1 MNFRQTLEKQEIKAS
16 VPCRVDLGGTLD
28 ISTFFL
34 PLNHLNP
41 STFNIALDMRTTV
54 TLTPWRDGYIKISS
68 KGFESAEFEAEKAP
82 FNHPM
87 GLMFAV
93 VKFFNGDGVHVK
105 IESSSPPRS
114 ALGGSSSAAVAMVAA
129 FQLAVERSKYQLTRE
144 ESKFQLKEK
153 DLFKKEESNSINLID
168 PTTIALI
175 AHYIESSVAGVP
187 CGLQDQL
194 AAAYGGVN
202 SWYWKM
208 GKSGVEF
215 IQEVLVES
223 DLKSYLANNISGG
236 NISLIKVN
244 SNVNPSDIKLNDFNN
259 NILVAYCGIPHVS
272 SDINGRWVK
281 SFLAGEDRDKWHEI
295 IKITH
300 NFSNA
305 VKNKEFKLAASLMN
319 QETLIRLSMTPDVL
333 DKTGK
338 LLFECASK
346 IGCGARF
353 TGAGGGGCLWA
364 IGEKEDIENLKA
376 DWKNILDKESEA
388 RLLDTMIDFKGIVV
402 N

>member
-1 MNFRQTLEKQEIKAS
+1 MNFRQILEKQEIKAS

-68 KGFESAEFEAEKAP
+68 KGFESAEFETEKAP

-114 ALGGSSSAAVAMVAA
+114 SLGGSSSAAVAMVAA
-129 FQLAVERSKYQLTRE
+129 FKS
-144 ESKFQLKEK
+144 
-153 DLFKKEESNSINLID
+153 
-168 PTTIALI
+168 ALGENI
-175 AHYIESSVAGVP
+175 EPSSTAILAHYIESSVAGVP

-202 SWYWKM
+202 CWYWKM
-208 GKSGVEF
+208 GNGGVSFTRENLIISSSPF
-215 IQEVLVES
+215 IAPVG
-223 DLKSYLANNISGG
+223 DD
-236 NISLIKVN
+236 
-244 SNVNPSDIKLNDFNN
+244 SDISFDDINS

-281 SFLAGEDRDKWHEI
+281 NFLAGENRDKWREI
-295 IKITH
+295 IKLTH

-305 VKNKEFKLAASLMN
+305 VKSRDFNLAASLMN

-333 DKTGK
+333 DKTGN
-338 LLFECASK
+338 LLFECAK
-346 IGCGARF
+346 KNNCGARF

-364 IGEKEDIENLKA
+364 IGEKTAIKNLKV
-376 DWKNILDKESEA
+376 DWKNILDKEPEA